1 MQQVGSKRCTKIS
14 VTKCDG
20 KSQLGDLEVDG
31 RIIKIDLKYNM
42 RMDTALIWFRIQS
55 SGRIFGA

>member
-1 MQQVGSKRCTKIS
+1 MQQVGGKKCTKIS
-14 VTKCDG
+14 VIKYDG

-42 RMDTALIWFRIQS
+42 RTDTALIWFRIQS